1 MGNLCGG
8 PPKNVVD
15 YEPSNRSNQANSTKP
30 MIGTSYNK
38 TEEAKENET
47 STGTKQGG
55 STTQG

>member
-15 YEPSNRSNQANSTKP
+15 YDPSNRQNQGNSAKP

-38 TEEAKENET
+38 TEEAKEAEP
-47 STGTKQGG
+47 SQSTKQDV
-55 STTQG
+55 SPKQG